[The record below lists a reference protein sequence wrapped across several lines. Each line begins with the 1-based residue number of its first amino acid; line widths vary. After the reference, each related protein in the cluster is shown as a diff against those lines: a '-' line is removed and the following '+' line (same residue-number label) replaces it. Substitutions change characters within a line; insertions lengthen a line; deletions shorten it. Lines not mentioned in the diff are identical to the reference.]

1 MLRRSPVLLLA
12 SLWLIANW
20 GCGPEP
26 DLTALKVVPQI
37 SGYYDDG
44 IVQDGKDIGQ
54 NRILPAVTFQIKNEG
69 KLPAEYVDI
78 TVAFWRVVND
88 QEYDSKLLRPI
99 GRPGLAP
106 GASTESLT
114 VRSTVGY
121 TSPLTQAAD
130 FFAQTGFVDFKVKVF
145 ARRAGINA
153 SLGEIIVERRLL
165 PAARKDGFHP

>member
-1 MLRRSPVLLLA
+1 MLRRSPVFVLA

-26 DLTALKVVPQI
+26 DLSALKLVPQI

-44 IVQDGKDIGQ
+44 IVQEGEYIGQ
-54 NRILPAVTFQIKNEG
+54 NRILPAVTFQIKNDG
-69 KLPAEYVDI
+69 KLPVEYVDI
-78 TVAFWRVVND
+78 TVAFWLVTND
-88 QEYDSKLLRPI
+88 KEYDSKLIRPI
-99 GRPGLAP
+99 GRPGLAA
-106 GASTESLT
+106 GASTDSLT

-121 TSPLTQAAD
+121 TSPLTQPAD
-130 FFAQTGFVDFKVKVF
+130 FLAQPRFVDFKVKVF

-153 SLGEIIVERRLL
+153 SLGEIIVERRVL